1 MIEALAPL
9 FTGDFSSY
17 RDTLVLHDDP
27 RPSVPL
33 RELLSAEGL
42 PALLARFGETYPG
55 GDRRALLSQWSK
67 HYFVR
72 LIPPVVAAAL
82 VLNRRLPLDLDDIEV
97 VLDEQHLPQAFKLRD
112 AGEAFAPG
120 DPFERF
126 AHLQHDHL
134 APLIQAF
141 TAQVKIA
148 PKVLWSNAGNYF
160 EWILTALGKVL
171 PAPLLADG
179 FSLLQAPQQPDGRRN
194 PLYQPV
200 RYVEL
205 QGAVLPWR
213 QRRVCCIRYLLPELE
228 LCENCPLLDEPPAQ
242 AAGSAS

>member
-9 FTGDFSSY
+9 FIGDFSSY

-42 PALLARFGETYPG
+42 PALLARFGEAYAD

-97 VLDEQHLPQAFKLRD
+97 VLDEEHLPQAFKLRD
-112 AGEAFAPG
+112 AGGSFTPD

-171 PAPLLADG
+171 PAPMLADG
-179 FSLLQAPQQPDGRRN
+179 FSLLQATLQPDGGRN

-205 QGAVLPWR
+205 QGAALPWR

-228 LCENCPLLDEPPAQ
+228 LCKNCPLLDEPPV
-242 AAGSAS
+242 AGDSLE

>member
-9 FTGDFSSY
+9 FVGDFAAY
-17 RDTLVLHDDP
+17 RETLVLTDDP

-33 RELLSAEGL
+33 SELLSPQGL
-42 PALLARFGETYPG
+42 PQLLAGFAAEHAG
-55 GDRRALLSQWSK
+55 GDPRALVSQWSK

-82 VLNRRLPLDLDDIEV
+82 VLNRRLPLHIEHLEV
-97 VLDEQHLPQAFKLRD
+97 VLDEQHMPQAFKLRD
-112 AGEAFAPG
+112 AGEPFAPG

-126 AHLQHDHL
+126 AHLQDEHL
-134 APLIQAF
+134 QPFIQAL
-141 TAQVKIA
+141 TSQVKIA

-160 EWILTALGKVL
+160 EWLLTVLAKIL

-179 FSLLQAPQQPDGRRN
+179 FSLLQTAVRPDGRRN

-200 RYVEL
+200 RYIEL
-205 QGAVLPWR
+205 QGAAMPWR

-228 LCENCPLLDEPPAQ
+228 LCENCPLLERPPPF
-242 AAGSAS
+242 GGEL

>member
-1 MIEALAPL
+1 MVIEALAPL
-9 FTGDFSSY
+9 FIGDFSSY
-17 RDTLVLHDDP
+17 RDNLVLHDDP

-33 RELLSAEGL
+33 RELLSDEGL
-42 PALLARFGETYPG
+42 PVLLARFGESYTG

-82 VLNRRLPLDLDDIEV
+82 VLNRRLPLDIDDIEV

-141 TAQVKIA
+141 SAQVKIA

-160 EWILTALGKVL
+160 
-171 PAPLLADG
+171 
-179 FSLLQAPQQPDGRRN
+179 
-194 PLYQPV
+194 
-200 RYVEL
+200 
-205 QGAVLPWR
+205 
-213 QRRVCCIRYLLPELE
+213 
-228 LCENCPLLDEPPAQ
+228 
-242 AAGSAS
+242 